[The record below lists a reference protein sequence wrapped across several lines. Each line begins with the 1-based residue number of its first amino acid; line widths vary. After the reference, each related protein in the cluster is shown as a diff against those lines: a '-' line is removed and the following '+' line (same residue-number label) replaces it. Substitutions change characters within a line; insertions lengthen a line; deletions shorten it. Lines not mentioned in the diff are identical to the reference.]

1 MGGGEQHGTRTVKNE
16 HKRWFK
22 PWTWLEESYHDETVY
37 KDVDDYRD
45 NDIYETKAVFR
56 TEMRDVFEKR
66 IEKTEKYEVLV
77 ADIQAGMMGDLA
89 RNIDEGIKN
98 AMNYAKEQVGETKK
112 QFSEMF
118 DELDQL
124 IKEKY
129 KELELVA
136 EDQKSKEETLRKN
149 RDLLNWIEGCKAEI
163 EDALNI

>member
-1 MGGGEQHGTRTVKNE
+1 
-16 HKRWFK
+16 
-22 PWTWLEESYHDETVY
+22 
-37 KDVDDYRD
+37 
-45 NDIYETKAVFR
+45 
-56 TEMRDVFEKR
+56 MRDVFEKR

-77 ADIQAGMMGDLA
+77 ADIQAGMMSDLA

>member
-1 MGGGEQHGTRTVKNE
+1 MV
-16 HKRWFK
+16 